1 MVNPEIDN
9 RIFDSIL
16 TEALKNR
23 SKIYLSNIPSE
34 DELSKEL
41 EFSDGFKDKMN
52 KLMESYKRA
61 TARRKVFIYTK
72 KFVACI
78 LIAAGLGFGVLM
90 LSQPVRAAIQNVI
103 IQWFDKYTQFD
114 FQSDSTE
121 VEFKEYTLGYLP
133 EGFEEINQ
141 SFSDGFGSIEYR
153 DLIGNDMFFQ
163 YFPSTEDYSVYL
175 DNEHSTYSI
184 ISINGFDA
192 HLFESDVEGRR
203 SRLLWEQNGYTFKIT
218 ALLNVEEIIKIAEN
232 IKIK

>member
-1 MVNPEIDN
+1 MINPEIDN
-9 RIFDSIL
+9 QIFDSIL

-52 KLMESYKRA
+52 KLMESYKRMA
-61 TARRKVFIYTK
+61 ARKKVFIYTK

-78 LIAAGLGFGVLM
+78 LIVAGLGFGVLM

-114 FQSDSTE
+114 FKSDSTE

-133 EGFEEINQ
+133 EEFEEADY
-141 SFSDGFGSIEYR
+141 FSATGYTGIEYE
-153 DLIGNDMFFQ
+153 DLKGNDIIF
-163 YFPSTEDYSVYL
+163 DYTIAL
-175 DNEHSTYSI
+175 DNEHSTYSV
-184 ISINGFDA
+184 ISLNGSEA
-192 HLFESDVEGRR
+192 HLFESNEEGSR
-203 SRLLWEQNGYTFKIT
+203 SHLLWEDNGYTFKIT
-218 ALLNVEEIIKIAEN
+218 ALLNAEEIIKIAEN

>member
-1 MVNPEIDN
+1 MINPEIDN
-9 RIFDSIL
+9 QIFDSIL

-52 KLMESYKRA
+52 KLMESYKRMA
-61 TARRKVFIYTK
+61 ARKKVFIYTK

-78 LIAAGLGFGVLM
+78 LIVAGLGFGVLM

-114 FQSDSTE
+114 FKSDSTE

-133 EGFEEINQ
+133 EGFVETDY
-141 SFSDGFGSIEYR
+141 FSADGYTSVEYR
-153 DLIGNDMFFQ
+153 DLKGNDIIF
-163 YFPSTEDYSVYL
+163 DYAISENITIAL
-175 DNEHSTYSI
+175 DNEHSTYSV
-184 ISINGFDA
+184 ISLNGSEA
-192 HLFESDVEGRR
+192 HLFESNEEGSR
-203 SRLLWEQNGYTFKIT
+203 SHLLWEDNGYTFKIT
-218 ALLNVEEIIKIAEN
+218 ALLNAEEIIKIAEN

>member
-16 TEALKNR
+16 AEALKNR

-61 TARRKVFIYTK
+61 TARNKVFIYAK
-72 KFVACI
+72 RFVACI

-114 FQSDSTE
+114 FKSDSTE

-133 EGFEEINQ
+133 EGFVEADY
-141 SFSDGFGSIEYR
+141 FSATGYTSIEYE
-153 DLIGNDMFFQ
+153 DLKGNDIIF
-163 YFPSTEDYSVYL
+163 DYAISENITIAL

-184 ISINGFDA
+184 INLKGSEA
-192 HLFESDVEGRR
+192 HLFESNEDGRR
-203 SRLLWEQNGYTFKIT
+203 SHLLWVHDGYTFTI
-218 ALLNVEEIIKIAEN
+218 ASNLSVEEIIKIAEN

>member
-1 MVNPEIDN
+1 MINPEIDN
-9 RIFDSIL
+9 QIFDSIL

-52 KLMESYKRA
+52 KLMESYKRMA
-61 TARRKVFIYTK
+61 ARKKVFIYTK

-78 LIAAGLGFGVLM
+78 LIVAGLGFGVLM

-114 FQSDSTE
+114 FKSDSTE

-133 EGFEEINQ
+133 EGFVETDY
-141 SFSDGFGSIEYR
+141 FSADGYTSVEYR
-153 DLIGNDMFFQ
+153 DLKGNDIIF
-163 YFPSTEDYSVYL
+163 DYAISENITIAL
-175 DNEHSTYSI
+175 DNEHSTYSV
-184 ISINGFDA
+184 ISLNGSEA
-192 HLFESDVEGRR
+192 HLFESNEEGSR
-203 SRLLWEQNGYTFKIT
+203 SHLLWEDNGYTFTI
-218 ALLNVEEIIKIAEN
+218 ASNLSVEEIIKIAEN